1 MAEWWPWKWTKDN
14 LMEILEVEST
24 ERGYEWNGKVRKGGV
39 RKLLGFCLEEPRVS
53 NGAGGDGR

>member
-1 MAEWWPWKWTKDN
+1 
-14 LMEILEVEST
+14 MEILEVEST

-53 NGAGGDGR
+53 HGAGGDGR